1 MPTYSYQCKNCDH
14 RFKKFQSMTARV
26 LRKCPECGE
35 TALERLIGTGAAI
48 LFKGEGFYA
57 TDYRSSSYKEAE
69 KAEKDAGS
77 GTSSGGSDKSGSD
90 RVGGGSKEE
99 N

>member
-35 TALERLIGTGAAI
+35 TALERLIGTGAGF

-69 KAEKDAGS
+69 KAEKKAAGE
-77 GTSSGGSDKSGSD
+77 TSSGDGGKSGGAEGDS
-90 RVGGGSKEE
+90 GGRGK
-99 N
+99 

>member
-57 TDYRSSSYKEAE
+57 TDYRSSSYKEGE
-69 KAEKDAGS
+69 KAEKKADGGAASGDGAKSGETGS
-77 GTSSGGSDKSGSD
+77 GG
-90 RVGGGSKEE
+90 KEE
-99 N
+99 